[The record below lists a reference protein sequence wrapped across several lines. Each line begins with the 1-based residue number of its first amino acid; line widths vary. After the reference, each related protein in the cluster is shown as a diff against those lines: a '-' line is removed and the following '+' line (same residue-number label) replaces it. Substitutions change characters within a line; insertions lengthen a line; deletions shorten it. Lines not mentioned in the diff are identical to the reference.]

1 MSKTTITQESSVDYL
16 MNELRASQTK
26 SDFILTLWIH
36 WVESVTVT
44 SREFQQVFANT
55 SVNRWFL
62 HFIAKEETE
71 FRTLSA
77 SYSELAGQGEEI
89 DKLYVKCVS
98 KVMSRFPQALLEAA
112 KKRTEKPQ
120 TTKVSGITIEFS
132 IINLN

>member
-1 MSKTTITQESSVDYL
+1 MKTTTQESSVDYL

-26 SDFILTLWIH
+26 SDFILTLWMH

-55 SVNRWFL
+55 SINRWFL

-112 KKRTEKPQ
+112 KKRTEKSQ